1 MGQKVMEI
9 CTQFGSDLDEKHAKN
24 KMKPKSLAFSQSASL
39 ENFAKECAATL
50 LSNPPMEIVEFP
62 LDCSDSNWCQVT
74 IKELNEA
81 FLGKL
86 RNNGNVYA
94 LFLQAKDLTE
104 WVPTYVGKSA
114 RTYLRSR
121 ISNHLIGKHEKT
133 GSKLDEVRQAVLA
146 GRKIGISYILV
157 EPEELRGYVE
167 EKLIPL
173 VEGWNHHAAKKR

>member
-1 MGQKVMEI
+1 
-9 CTQFGSDLDEKHAKN
+9 
-24 KMKPKSLAFSQSASL
+24 MKPKSLEFNQAASL
-39 ENFAKECAATL
+39 ETFAKKCAKTL
-50 LSNPPMEIVEFP
+50 LSNPPMEIVKFP
-62 LDCSDSNWCQVT
+62 LDCSATNWCQIT
-74 IKELNEA
+74 IKELNEG

-94 LFLQAKDLTE
+94 LFLEAEDLTKWE
-104 WVPTYVGKSA
+104 PRYVGKSA
-114 RTYLRSR
+114 RSNLRTR

-173 VEGWNHHAAKKR
+173 VEGWNYHAAKKR